1 MCACVCVYARQG
13 RIYCLFTSEIV
24 SKAYSDSTQWWNV
37 PVQKM
42 FKYELHCFPPSISHH
57 GELNPPND
65 KSALIHEIVTPCHN
79 VPDDPQ
85 QFEPTSMVI
94 IDGGRLCNQFPPKAN
109 MTFDQYAEML
119 SKGPLGPYF
128 HFNQRIDLVFD
139 TYLEDSLKAKQTQG
153 VRRRVAGNNKCPG
166 NWTQFLR
173 NTTNKHEL
181 YTFLAQ
187 KLLTFTYPTGRQLFS
202 TCGER
207 VLSNCVTSMEDS
219 DYEQADSRMMV
230 HVQHGLSQ
238 GMNRVKILS
247 NDTDVVIIALGV
259 YHTLRSRYIFEDIVI
274 EFGTK
279 KEHQTISLKS
289 LALSLGESR
298 SHALPLLH
306 ALTGSDTTSAFKS
319 IGKKKAYEA
328 LRAYPSA
335 ETTLAH
341 FHFHPFQE
349 LNEEDAK
356 FKIIQRL
363 VILMYSRSSS
373 DMEVNQAR
381 MNLYATRKHIERIPP
396 TSNSLLFHVRRS
408 IYQCGIW
415 SKCLL
420 AHQSRP
426 SPQNYGWQKAIGPDA
441 KWNPLWMTEK
451 EASKECR
458 EWLVKCGCK
467 KSCNKSCTCK
477 AASLKCTLF
486 CSCQCKE
493 KVTYE

>member
-1 MCACVCVYARQG
+1 
-13 RIYCLFTSEIV
+13 
-24 SKAYSDSTQWWNV
+24 
-37 PVQKM
+37 
-42 FKYELHCFPPSISHH
+42 
-57 GELNPPND
+57 
-65 KSALIHEIVTPCHN
+65 
-79 VPDDPQ
+79 
-85 QFEPTSMVI
+85 
-94 IDGGRLCNQFPPKAN
+94 
-109 MTFDQYAEML
+109 
-119 SKGPLGPYF
+119 
-128 HFNQRIDLVFD
+128 
-139 TYLEDSLKAKQTQG
+139 
-153 VRRRVAGNNKCPG
+153 
-166 NWTQFLR
+166 
-173 NTTNKHEL
+173 
-181 YTFLAQ
+181 
-187 KLLTFTYPTGRQLFS
+187 
-202 TCGER
+202 
-207 VLSNCVTSMEDS
+207 
-219 DYEQADSRMMV
+219 MV

-259 YHTLRSRYIFEDIVI
+259 YHTLRSRYIFDDIVI
-274 EFGTK
+274 EFGSK
-279 KEHQTISLKS
+279 KEHRTISLKS
-289 LALSLGESR
+289 LALTLGESR
-298 SHALPLLH
+298 CHALPFFH

-363 VILMYSRSSS
+363 VILMYSRTSS
-373 DMEVNQAR
+373 DMEVNVAR
-381 MNLYATRKHIERIPP
+381 MHLYSSSQNIEHIPP

-420 AHQSRP
+420 ACQSRP
-426 SPQNYGWQKAIGPDA
+426 SPQNYGWERAIGPVVLW
-441 KWNPLWMTEK
+441 KPLWMTEK
-451 EASKECR
+451 EASKKCR

-467 KSCNKSCTCK
+467 TPCK
-477 AASLKCTLF
+477 NCKCKQASLKCTIF